1 MVITQKNKCAMCG
14 KDTIGKDRLDN
25 YNKENEQKQQQEN
38 KPSSIITTMI
48 TVEQIDETYYFDTE
62 DCNDVQKVH
71 GCLWKQF
78 FTGSIYENHHGL

>member
-1 MVITQKNKCAMCG
+1 MCG

-48 TVEQIDETYYFDTE
+48 TVEQINDTYYFDTE
-62 DCNDVQKVH
+62 DCAMMSKSSWMFMEAVFHRKY
-71 GCLWKQF
+71 L
-78 FTGSIYENHHGL
+78 

>member
-48 TVEQIDETYYFDTE
+48 TVEQINDTYYFDTE
-62 DCNDVQKVH
+62 DCAMMFKKFMDVY
-71 GCLWKQF
+71 
-78 FTGSIYENHHGL
+78 GSSFSQEVSMKFSW